1 MEKQVELLVHLQN
14 ENTDDEEDYVHQC
27 TFCYKSFKTKKSMT
41 RHINKGRCK
50 LVHDNISIY
59 ERELNIDPPDIQ
71 SLTCRFC
78 KTNYGKSS
86 SYSRHLKNGCKAKK
100 IYEAQLEK
108 RVLIARNKAASVIQN
123 QTINNTTNNTININM
138 PPMRAFGDE
147 NTDYITVKLLIN
159 ELKKCNNMNDMSTV
173 VGNFTKMIH
182 ANPKHPENHNV
193 QLRSLNG
200 GYARVYNGTS
210 FEDRHA
216 IEVQDKIL
224 QTIGKFITTKVET
237 NGDEVER
244 ELPHTKIEKALES
257 LDEDI
262 LSNADNGAGI
272 NSRGY
277 AKYRANVKSTLHNC
291 KTTINSTQKIYDDTE
306 ETELLENQEVSTH

>member
-1 MEKQVELLVHLQN
+1 MYKINCDRCHKTFKYNYLLQRHKKKKKLCPLIEIDAISKETDRIKSTANKLEKQVELLVHLQN
-14 ENTDDEEDYVHQC
+14 ENTDDEEYYVHQC

-159 ELKKCNNMNDMSTV
+159 E
-173 VGNFTKMIH
+173 
-182 ANPKHPENHNV
+182 
-193 QLRSLNG
+193 
-200 GYARVYNGTS
+200 
-210 FEDRHA
+210 
-216 IEVQDKIL
+216 
-224 QTIGKFITTKVET
+224 
-237 NGDEVER
+237 
-244 ELPHTKIEKALES
+244 
-257 LDEDI
+257 
-262 LSNADNGAGI
+262 
-272 NSRGY
+272 
-277 AKYRANVKSTLHNC
+277 
-291 KTTINSTQKIYDDTE
+291 
-306 ETELLENQEVSTH
+306 